1 MTKLRTSL
9 AFSQWP
15 EQDRKCWTNA
25 ISKGDFLEPDGRAAH
40 WADATKI
47 QVQKGYSKFLFFLDT
62 HFNLAEEY
70 ILQPHERISRDRI
83 HAYAQWLINQGL
95 SSVTCA
101 SRMTDLCEALRV
113 MCPEADIA
121 VIKDAIS
128 VLQRRASPSRKKHLR
143 ILHPETIWR
152 KTAVELH
159 RIAQEASKSTTL
171 LQACA
176 YRDLMALGFLA
187 LRPIRLRNLAQ
198 LTLDVH
204 LTRNELG
211 WHCRFEAS
219 ETKDHTE
226 LSFDLPT
233 DPEFLGL
240 FETYLKRFRP
250 VLAKYPDTSD
260 DLQGPLWISTRRK
273 AMTQQALYWNIC
285 RLTERLFGHRINPHL
300 LRDCAVSAIST
311 DSPEHI
317 LMAARVLGHSS
328 LNTTIAHYEQSSM
341 LMALSR
347 LNDHIHTLQIEGLEQ
362 DEKSDLFSLPFDS
375 LDDEAA

>member
-1 MTKLRTSL
+1 MTKPRTSL

-15 EQDRKCWTNA
+15 EQDRKCWANA

-47 QVQKGYSKFLFFLDT
+47 QVQKGYSKFLFFLDM
-62 HFNLAEEY
+62 HFNLAEECL
-70 ILQPHERISRDRI
+70 LQPDERISKDRI

-113 MCPEADIA
+113 MCLDADLAI
-121 VIKDAIS
+121 IKDAIS
-128 VLQRRASPSRKKHLR
+128 ALQRRASPSRKKHLR
-143 ILHPETIWR
+143 ILHPQTIWR
-152 KTAVELH
+152 KVADELH
-159 RIAQEASKSTTL
+159 RFAQDASMVPSL

-198 LTLDVH
+198 LTLGVH
-204 LTRNELG
+204 LTWNELG
-211 WHCRFEAS
+211 WHCRFEAT
-219 ETKDHTE
+219 ETKDHTV
-226 LSFDLPT
+226 LSFDLPR

-240 FETYLKRFRP
+240 FKTYLKRFRP
-250 VLAKYPDTSD
+250 VFAKYPNISD
-260 DLQGPLWISTRRK
+260 DHQGPLWISTRRK

-285 RLTERLFGHRINPHL
+285 RLSEKLFGHRINPHL

-347 LNDHIHTLQIEGLEQ
+347 LNNHIHTLQIEALEQ
-362 DEKSDLFSLPFDS
+362 DEKSDLFSLPFVS

>member
-25 ISKGDFLEPDGRAAH
+25 ISKGGFLEPDGRAAH

-47 QVQKGYSKFLFFLDT
+47 QVHKGYSKFLFFLDT
-62 HFNLAEEY
+62 HFDLAKERL
-70 ILQPHERISRDRI
+70 LQPHERISKDRI

-101 SRMTDLCEALRV
+101 SRMTDLCEALSV

-171 LQACA
+171 LQ
-176 YRDLMALGFLA
+176 LA
-187 LRPIRLRNLAQ
+187 
-198 LTLDVH
+198 
-204 LTRNELG
+204 
-211 WHCRFEAS
+211 
-219 ETKDHTE
+219 
-226 LSFDLPT
+226 
-233 DPEFLGL
+233 
-240 FETYLKRFRP
+240 
-250 VLAKYPDTSD
+250 
-260 DLQGPLWISTRRK
+260 
-273 AMTQQALYWNIC
+273 
-285 RLTERLFGHRINPHL
+285 
-300 LRDCAVSAIST
+300 
-311 DSPEHI
+311 HI
-317 LMAARVLGHSS
+317 V
-328 LNTTIAHYEQSSM
+328 T
-341 LMALSR
+341 
-347 LNDHIHTLQIEGLEQ
+347 
-362 DEKSDLFSLPFDS
+362 
-375 LDDEAA
+375 